1 MIDKRMMFARWFQ
14 QVAREVQA
22 RSTPEDTKRIL
33 VLYDRYFDSG
43 DAARQAP
50 TVIRFTCNHIK
61 QGGQLWLGAFD
72 GCSTFEHA
80 VDMVLAFPC
89 NGRDDA
95 SVLAATAQ
103 IHVGPSL
110 SDVHII
116 REGATYLTWRNW
128 AEHRAVNRMQRRRRK
143 KERRD
148 DNRWL
153 TRPECPKRVMKQL
166 EQTFTPWEI

>member
-1 MIDKRMMFARWFQ
+1 MIDKRMMFAAWS
-14 QVAREVQA
+14 QVVATEVCK
-22 RSTPEDTKRIL
+22 RSNPKDTKRIL
-33 VLYDRYFDSG
+33 ILCDRAYVTNGERLAWVLGFLPAYT
-43 DAARQAP
+43 AAGGY
-50 TVIRFTCNHIK
+50 IRRARFE
-61 QGGQLWLGAFD
+61 GA
-72 GCSTFEHA
+72 STFSHA

-89 NGRDDA
+89 NSRDDA
-95 SVLAATAQ
+95 SARRAFESIPHTCADAL
-103 IHVGPSL
+103 
-110 SDVHII
+110 HII
-116 REGATYLTWRNW
+116 REGTTYLTWRNW